1 MIQSRFYNLNG
12 EKWEAR
18 FFRKGEF
25 FPDTEEIAAPRQG
38 VWARSERSGWDHSV
52 FVGTSWRFVN
62 MDLAVQYLPDRG

>member
-1 MIQSRFYNLNG
+1 MIQNRFYNLNG

-25 FPDTEEIAAPRQG
+25 FPDTGGQEVPRQG
-38 VWARSERSGWDHSV
+38 VWARSEYSGWECAV

-62 MDLAVQYLPDRG
+62 MDPSVQYLRDHA